1 MSEDSTQDTEAQARE
16 LSDSG
21 GELGATEIGQ
31 ITNWTYV
38 LIPDLQVYGLKTF
51 STGNFCGILD
61 VLGMVH
67 NVPRNTLVVPL
78 DGKTYNTM
86 YKAAKRREDQQ
97 KKVPTQRPDQGAPL
111 LQAAIEEADAR
122 RGPE

>member
-16 LSDSG
+16 LG
-21 GELGATEIGQ
+21 QEGVEIGS

-38 LIPDLQVYGLKTF
+38 LVPDLQVYGLKTF

-78 DGKTYNTM
+78 DGRTYHTM

-97 KKVPTQRPDQGAPL
+97 KKVQAQRPLTGAPL
-111 LQAAIEEADAR
+111 LEAVIEEADAG
-122 RGPE
+122 RG